1 MFITKMHSVSILDV
15 YKRQD
20 LEFINIFNL
29 FLLIEDESNYEIWQE
44 EALENQKTISR
55 YGQNK
60 VTLKKD
66 GKPIDK
72 EEWGIDVYKRQY
84 TFLPVSTE

>member
-1 MFITKMHSVSILDV
+1 MK
-15 YKRQD
+15 
-20 LEFINIFNL
+20 
-29 FLLIEDESNYEIWQE
+29 IWQE

-72 EEWGIDVYKRQY
+72 EEWGIEILEK
-84 TFLPVSTE
+84 LKK